1 MGIARGAERV
11 GRRARAWGLW
21 LLACAFSI
29 AAHAGLERYD
39 YDALGRLIRVIDE
52 QNQVTEYRYDAVGNI
67 LQVIS
72 AGTMVPLSVSSISP
86 AVFRRG
92 DVRPVVVVGTNLLWT
107 SVTAADP
114 ALDITDVRSAAGQ
127 IDFVLGVGTA
137 AALGPGTLTIRSAAG
152 SASAAITIAPV
163 LPRLTVEPTPLAIPP
178 DNTSRQ
184 FTLRLSSPDTIDHTV
199 GLSASNANIAV
210 SPSSVT
216 FPSGQTSATA
226 GIKGVTEGQSSVML
240 NSATLG
246 NSAVPVYVTGDF
258 AGLNTSFAPPL
269 GVVLTPTDV
278 GAPPPVA
285 LGPVVSGVLGVVTGD
300 HLLSVAPKVLQVGS
314 GPQPLSIAGAGLVA
328 AQSVAVIPADGLT
341 LGSLAIA
348 ADGKSATVPITVA
361 ADAQT
366 TRRQLVLRNT
376 AGQAF
381 TAASPE
387 ADRFDVVPPR
397 PEILSMDPLFGTPGT
412 TLTLTIRGNNLTG
425 AQQVVFQPEAGIA
438 TSDTPTIS
446 ADGKTLTTPVT
457 IPPAAPI
464 GAYAVSVVT
473 AGGSSSSTAGDIN
486 TFRVVNEIQGA
497 VTPVVSPLLGVVVE
511 SQGGSGASPLY
522 PAYSRPVGVAV
533 GSVATGIAPAVG
545 IIGETLTVTVQGVGL
560 QGVTAVQL
568 LPSTGLVVGSP
579 TVAGDGASLSFT
591 VTIDPAAP
599 QALRTV
605 KLLAGATAVP
615 FASPGVDLFLVSA
628 PVPRI
633 ESVTPNVWQTGQ
645 SGLVV
650 TVRGRDLKTV
660 TGVRLEPADG
670 VSFSTPVID
679 AKGIILT
686 ASANIAAGTTVG
698 PRALILTNTGGDSSL
713 EATPANTVTL
723 SATAGQTYT
732 PVVSSLLGV
741 VYGNTATP
749 ETSTTL
755 GPFVSPQ
762 LGIIVG
768 EPAPVSTA
776 IDSFARPL
784 GVAVGPVIITTEPP
798 AFIRGATGILTFHG
812 QSLDG
817 ATAIS
822 INPAS
827 GITLGTLAASPD
839 GSTLQVSVSVAA
851 DAALGARDIV
861 ISNASGRIP
870 YANSTAPR
878 LKIGVGVPTLD
889 SITPILA
896 NQGDRVA
903 LTLRGG
909 NFTGA
914 TAVRILPSEG
924 IQMSSTPVV
933 DVTGTQITV
942 DFAIAANAPLGAR
955 IIQVLVPGAE
965 STADPIP
972 ANTFTIYAP

>member
-11 GRRARAWGLW
+11 GRGARAWGLW

-67 LQVIS
+67 LQVVS
-72 AGTMVPLSVSSISP
+72 AGTLVPLSVSSIAP

-92 DVRPVVVVGTNLLWT
+92 DVRSVVVVGTNLLGT
-107 SVTAADP
+107 GVTTVDP
-114 ALDITDVRSAAGQ
+114 ALDITDVRSVAGQ
-127 IDFVLGVGTA
+127 IDFVLGVGSA

-178 DNTSRQ
+178 DNTNHQ
-184 FTLRLSSPDTIDHTV
+184 FTLRLSSSDTIDHTV

-216 FPSGQTSATA
+216 IPSGQTSVMA
-226 GIKGVTEGQSSVML
+226 GITGVIEGQSSVVL

-246 NSAVPVYVTGDF
+246 NSAVPVYVTADF

-269 GVVLTPTDV
+269 GVVLTPPESGT
-278 GAPPPVA
+278 PPIA
-285 LGPVVSGVLGVVTGD
+285 LGPFVSRILGVVTGD
-300 HLLSVAPKVLQVGS
+300 HLLSLAPKAVQVGS
-314 GPQPLSIAGAGLVA
+314 GPQPLTISGSGLVT
-328 AQSVAVIPADGLT
+328 AQSVAVMPADGLT

-348 ADGKSATVPITVA
+348 PDGKSATVPITVT
-361 ADAQT
+361 ADAPT
-366 TRRQLVLRNT
+366 TRRQLVLRNA
-376 AGQAF
+376 AGLAF
-381 TAASPE
+381 AAASPE
-387 ADRFDVVPPR
+387 ADRFDVVPPQ

-412 TLTLTIRGNNLTG
+412 TLTLSLRGNNLTG
-425 AQQVVFQPEAGIA
+425 AQQVVFQPDAGITA
-438 TSDTPTIS
+438 SDTPTVS
-446 ADGKTLTTPVT
+446 ADGKTLTAPVT

-473 AGGSSSSTAGDIN
+473 AGGSSSTVAGDIN

-511 SQGGSGASPLY
+511 SPGGGGTSPLY
-522 PAYSRPVGVAV
+522 PVYAKPVGVAV
-533 GSVATGIAPAVG
+533 GAVATGIAPAVG
-545 IIGETLTVTVQGVGL
+545 IIGETLTVTVRGTGL
-560 QGVTAVQL
+560 QGITAAQF
-568 LPSTGLVVGSP
+568 LPSTGLVVGGP
-579 TVAGDGASLSFT
+579 IVAGDGASLTFI

-605 KLLAGATAVP
+605 RLLAGTAVVP
-615 FASPGVDLFLVSA
+615 FAGNGSDLFLVSA
-628 PVPRI
+628 PVPSI

-645 SGLVV
+645 NGLAV

-660 TGVRLEPADG
+660 TGVRLEPVDG
-670 VSFSTPVID
+670 VSFSAPVID
-679 AKGIILT
+679 ATGTLLT
-686 ASANIAAGTTVG
+686 TNANIAAGTNIG
-698 PRALILTNTGGDSSL
+698 PRALILTNTGGDSNL

-723 SATAGQTYT
+723 SAMAGQTFT
-732 PVVSSLLGV
+732 PVVSPLLGV
-741 VYGNTATP
+741 RVGETVPPNTSAP
-749 ETSTTL
+749 L
-755 GPFVSPQ
+755 GPFVSPL
-762 LGIIVG
+762 LGVVLG
-768 EPAPVSTA
+768 EPVPVSTA
-776 IDSFARPL
+776 VDTFARPL
-784 GVAVGPVIITTEPP
+784 GVAVGSVVIATEPP
-798 AFIRGATGILTFHG
+798 AFIRGATGTLTLHG
-812 QSLDG
+812 QALDG
-817 ATAIS
+817 ATGITV
-822 INPAS
+822 NPAD
-827 GITLGTLAASPD
+827 GITLGAPAISPD
-839 GSTLQVSVSVAA
+839 GSTLQASIAVAI

-861 ISNASGRIP
+861 VSNASGRIP

-878 LKIGVGVPTLD
+878 LQVGVGVPVLD

-896 NQGDRVA
+896 NQGDRVS
-903 LTLRGG
+903 LTIRGS

-914 TAVRILPSEG
+914 TAVRIVPADG
-924 IQMSSTPVV
+924 VQMSNTPVV
-933 DVTGTQITV
+933 DATGTQITV

-955 IIQVLVPGAE
+955 VIQVLVPGAE
-965 STADPIP
+965 STADPVP